1 MDLVVAVVALG
12 VILAGVLFLLGVPI
26 LVAVLINLE
35 DAKDHPKRR

>member
-35 DAKDHPKRR
+35 DAKAHPKRR